1 MRRPDYDRRVVVTGL
16 GVISPV
22 GNDKDTAWT
31 NLVNGVLRPRPDHR
45 SSTRR
50 PYEAKARRRGPR
62 LRRRP
67 TGWTPRPPA
76 GASRSLHFGVAA
88 AKQALADSGFELTD
102 ENRTEV
108 GVIFGSG
115 AGGQQLMIDNYVA
128 LHERGPRTVAPT
140 FIANA
145 LVDSCS
151 GMIAIE
157 TGRHRPQHVRRVGLR
172 DRHAQRRRGG
182 RGDPP
187 RRLHRGHHGST
198 EAPLLEVG
206 HAGFSNM
213 RGMGMPRPGEALQTV
228 SRPFDATRDGFVLGE
243 GAGSLFLED
252 LELAKARG
260 AHIYAEVVGYGS
272 AADGWDMIQ
281 PIEAG
286 VGSARA
292 MQMALERRGV
302 PADEVDLI
310 NPHGTSTP
318 LGDKREAEAIWTVF
332 GDARGARRARR
343 SRSARTKS
351 MTGHM
356 MGAAGAFEAFATVMS
371 VAEQCA
377 PGTINYRDPDPEC
390 DLWVVAGDPGACRS
404 ATPSRT
410 TSAWAATTAP
420 SSSSATTATDGVR
433 RVAIQSTRCPTGDP
447 CLNRIPPAARSSPA
461 SVRSCRSATTS
472 RPTGRTSRPA

>member
-22 GNDKDTAWT
+22 GNDKSSAWA
-31 NLVNGVLRPRPDHR
+31 NLVNGVSGLDTI
-45 SSTRR
+45 TRFD
-50 PYEAKARRRGPR
+50 PGKYEAKAAGEIRDFDAKAWMDPKAVRR
-62 LRRRP
+62 
-67 TGWTPRPPA
+67 
-76 GASRSLHFGVAA
+76 SESSLHFGVAA
-88 AKQALADSGFELTD
+88 AKQALTDSGFELTD

-108 GVIFGSG
+108 GVVFGSG
-115 AGGQQLMIDNYVA
+115 AGGQQLFVDNYDS
-128 LHERGPRTVAPT
+128 LRERGDRTVAPT

-157 TGRHRPQHVRRVGLR
+157 TGAIGHNVCIVSACATGTHNVGE
-172 DRHAQRRRGG
+172 AAEAIRRG
-182 RGDPP
+182 DCIAVIS
-187 RRLHRGHHGST
+187 GST
-198 EAPLLEVG
+198 EAPLLEVA

-272 AADGWDMIQ
+272 AADGWDMVQ

-286 VGSARA
+286 AGSARA
-292 MQMALERRGV
+292 MKMALERRGV

-318 LGDKREAEAIWTVF
+318 LGDKREAEAIWSVF
-332 GDARGARRARR
+332 GPRAARAER
-343 SRSARTKS
+343 SLAISATKS

-377 PGTINYRDPDPEC
+377 PGTINYRDDDPDC
-390 DLWVVAGDPGACRS
+390 DVWVVGETQALPIRYALSNNIGLGGHNGAVIFRRYDGD
-404 ATPSRT
+404 
-410 TSAWAATTAP
+410 
-420 SSSSATTATDGVR
+420 
-433 RVAIQSTRCPTGDP
+433 
-447 CLNRIPPAARSSPA
+447 
-461 SVRSCRSATTS
+461 
-472 RPTGRTSRPA
+472 

>member
-1 MRRPDYDRRVVVTGL
+1 
-16 GVISPV
+16 V
-22 GNDKDTAWT
+22 GNDRATAWS
-31 NLVNGVLRPRPDHR
+31 NLVEGVSGLGPITHFDP
-45 SSTRR
+45 S
-50 PYEAKARRRGPR
+50 PYEAKVAGEVRDFDAKAWMDPKAARR
-62 LRRRP
+62 
-67 TGWTPRPPA
+67 
-76 GASRSLHFGVAA
+76 SESSLHFGVAA
-88 AKQALADSGFELTD
+88 AKQALSDSGFELND

-115 AGGQQLMIDNYVA
+115 AGGQQLMIDNYA
-128 LHERGPRTVAPT
+128 SLNARGPRTVAPT

-157 TGRHRPQHVRRVGLR
+157 TGAIGHNVCMVSACATGTHNVGE
-172 DRHAQRRRGG
+172 AAEAIRRG
-182 RGDPP
+182 DCIAVIS
-187 RRLHRGHHGST
+187 GST
-198 EAPLLEVG
+198 EAPLLEVA

-213 RGMGMPRPGEALQTV
+213 RGMGLPRPGEPNETV

-272 AADGWDMIQ
+272 AADGWDMVQ
-281 PIEAG
+281 PIDAG

-292 MQMALERRGV
+292 MQMALDRRGV

-318 LGDKREAEAIWTVF
+318 LGDKREAEALHTVF
-332 GDARGARRARR
+332 GPRAGRDARSLAI
-343 SRSARTKS
+343 SATKS

-371 VAEQCA
+371 VAEQCV
-377 PGTINYRDPDPEC
+377 PGTLNFRDADPEC
-390 DLWVVAGDPGACRS
+390 DLWVEPETHGMPIRYALSNNIGLGGHNGAVIFKRYDGD
-404 ATPSRT
+404 
-410 TSAWAATTAP
+410 
-420 SSSSATTATDGVR
+420 
-433 RVAIQSTRCPTGDP
+433 
-447 CLNRIPPAARSSPA
+447 
-461 SVRSCRSATTS
+461 
-472 RPTGRTSRPA
+472 

>member
-1 MRRPDYDRRVVVTGL
+1 MRKPDYDRRVVVTGL

-22 GNDKDTAWT
+22 GNDVTTAWS
-31 NLVNGVLRPRPDHR
+31 NLVNGVSGLGPITKFDTTPYDAKLAGEVRGFSAPDWMD
-45 SSTRR
+45 
-50 PYEAKARRRGPR
+50 AKAARR
-62 LRRRP
+62 
-67 TGWTPRPPA
+67 
-76 GASRSLHFGVAA
+76 SESSLHFGVAA
-88 AKQALADSGFELTD
+88 ARQALADSGFELTD

-115 AGGQQLMIDNYVA
+115 AGGQQMMIDNYVA

-157 TGRHRPQHVRRVGLR
+157 TGAIGHNMCVVSACATGTHSVGE
-172 DRHAQRRRGG
+172 AAEAIRRG
-182 RGDPP
+182 DCIAVIS
-187 RRLHRGHHGST
+187 GST
-198 EAPLLEVG
+198 EAPLLEVA

-213 RGMGMPRPGEALQTV
+213 RGMGLPRPGEDPQTV
-228 SRPFDATRDGFVLGE
+228 SRPFDLTRDGFVLGE

-252 LELAKARG
+252 LEIARARG
-260 AHIYAEVVGYGS
+260 ARIYAEIVGYGS

-286 VGSARA
+286 VGAARA
-292 MQMALERRGV
+292 MKMALERRGV

-318 LGDKREAEAIWTVF
+318 LGDKREAEAIRAVF
-332 GDARGARRARR
+332 GARASA
-343 SRSARTKS
+343 SARAVAISATKS

-377 PGTINYRDPDPEC
+377 PATINYRDPDPDC
-390 DLWVVAGDPGACRS
+390 DIWVVNE
-404 ATPSRT
+404 T
-410 TSAWAATTAP
+410 TSLPIRYGLSNNIGLGGHNGAVIFKRY
-420 SSSSATTATDGVR
+420 DG
-433 RVAIQSTRCPTGDP
+433 D
-447 CLNRIPPAARSSPA
+447 
-461 SVRSCRSATTS
+461 
-472 RPTGRTSRPA
+472 

>member
-1 MRRPDYDRRVVVTGL
+1 MRRPDYQRRVVVTGL

-22 GNDKDTAWT
+22 GNDKDTAWA
-31 NLVNGVLRPRPDHR
+31 NLVNGVSGLDTITHFDP
-45 SSTRR
+45 T
-50 PYEAKARRRGPR
+50 PYEARAAGEVSDFDAKVWMDPKAARR
-62 LRRRP
+62 
-67 TGWTPRPPA
+67 
-76 GASRSLHFGVAA
+76 SESSLHFGVAA

-108 GVIFGSG
+108 GVVFGSG
-115 AGGQQLMIDNYVA
+115 AGGEQLFVDNYLA
-128 LHERGPRTVAPT
+128 LHERGARTVAPT

-157 TGRHRPQHVRRVGLR
+157 TGAIGHNICVVSACATGTHNVGE
-172 DRHAQRRRGG
+172 AAEAIRRG
-182 RGDPP
+182 DCIAVIS
-187 RRLHRGHHGST
+187 GST
-198 EAPLLEVG
+198 EAPLLEVA

-213 RGMGMPRPGEALQTV
+213 RGMGLPRPGEPISTV

-252 LELAKARG
+252 LDLARARG

-272 AADGWDMIQ
+272 AADGWDMVQ
-281 PIEAG
+281 PIDAG

-292 MQMALERRGV
+292 MKMALERRGV

-318 LGDKREAEAIWTVF
+318 LGDRRETEAIWSVF
-332 GDARGARRARR
+332 G
-343 SRSARTKS
+343 SRSSRDAHSLAISGTKS

-371 VAEQCA
+371 VAEQCV
-377 PGTINYRDPDPEC
+377 PGTINYRDYDPEC
-390 DLWVVAGDPGACRS
+390 DLWVVAETQAQPIRYALSNNIGLGGHNGAVIFKRYDGD
-404 ATPSRT
+404 
-410 TSAWAATTAP
+410 
-420 SSSSATTATDGVR
+420 
-433 RVAIQSTRCPTGDP
+433 
-447 CLNRIPPAARSSPA
+447 
-461 SVRSCRSATTS
+461 
-472 RPTGRTSRPA
+472 

>member
-16 GVISPV
+16 GVISSV
-22 GNDKDTAWT
+22 GNDKASAWT
-31 NLVNGVLRPRPDHR
+31 SLVNGVSGLDTITHFDP
-45 SSTRR
+45 SA
-50 PYEAKARRRGPR
+50 YEAKLAGEVHDFSAGDWMDAKAARR
-62 LRRRP
+62 
-67 TGWTPRPPA
+67 
-76 GASRSLHFGVAA
+76 SESSMHFGVAA
-88 AKQALADSGFELTD
+88 AKQALADSGFELD
-102 ENRTEV
+102 DANRTEV
-108 GVIFGSG
+108 GVVFGSG

-128 LHERGPRTVAPT
+128 LHERGARTVAPT

-157 TGRHRPQHVRRVGLR
+157 TGAIGHNVCMVSACATGTHNVGE
-172 DRHAQRRRGG
+172 AAEAIRRG
-182 RGDPP
+182 DCIAVIS
-187 RRLHRGHHGST
+187 GST
-198 EAPLLEVG
+198 EAPLLEVA

-213 RGMGMPRPGEALQTV
+213 RGMGLPRPGEAPQTV

-272 AADGWDMIQ
+272 AADGWDMVQ
-281 PIEAG
+281 PIDAG
-286 VGSARA
+286 VGSSRA

-318 LGDKREAEAIWTVF
+318 LGDKREAEAIWATF
-332 GDARGARRARR
+332 GP
-343 SRSARTKS
+343 RSARDAHSLAISGTKS

-371 VAEQCA
+371 VAEQCS
-377 PGTINYRDPDPEC
+377 PGTINYRDYDPDC
-390 DLWVVAGDPGACRS
+390 DLWVVPETQSLPIRYALSNNIGLGGHNGAVIFKRYDGD
-404 ATPSRT
+404 
-410 TSAWAATTAP
+410 
-420 SSSSATTATDGVR
+420 
-433 RVAIQSTRCPTGDP
+433 
-447 CLNRIPPAARSSPA
+447 
-461 SVRSCRSATTS
+461 
-472 RPTGRTSRPA
+472 